1 MFWLVA
7 ALVVVALA
15 AVVWWSSGRAKPGRD
30 IGRDVEV
37 GGAEG
42 KSRSQITG
50 ANSSGP
56 RQL

>member
-15 AVVWWSSGRAKPGRD
+15 ALVWWSSGRAKPGPD
-30 IGRDVEV
+30 IRRGVSV

-42 KSRSQITG
+42 KSRSQITS
-50 ANSSGP
+50 ANDSGP
-56 RQL
+56 RSL